1 MNALGARLG
10 GRFEV
15 DEWGY
20 DDGLARAVV
29 PLLGFVLRVEADGFD
44 GLPADGPA
52 LLVANRR
59 LGLAE
64 PAVLARAVRRDA
76 GRGLRFLGIPDVAPV
91 GPALR
96 RLGGAVERPGELA
109 GLLRA
114 GHAVVVFATR
124 TWQRGRVGAI
134 GPELLAPVSDLG
146 LPAWPVAV
154 VGGELTGRWRVAAG
168 GPVAA
173 ATVRERLEALLDRVA
188 PARWLLG

>member
-10 GRFEV
+10 GRFEI

-20 DDGLARAVV
+20 DDGLATLVDPV
-29 PLLGFVLRVEADGFD
+29 LGLLLRVEAEGFD
-44 GLPADGPA
+44 TLPAEGPV

-96 RLGGAVERPGELA
+96 RLGGAVERPEELA

-114 GHAVVVFATR
+114 GHVVAVFAAR
-124 TWQRGRVGAI
+124 MWPRGRVGAI
-134 GPELLAPVSDLG
+134 PPELLAPASRLG
-146 LPAWPVAV
+146 VPAWPVAL
-154 VGGELTGRWRVAAG
+154 VGGELSGRWRVAAAA
-168 GPVAA
+168 PADA
-173 ATVRERLEALLDRVA
+173 ATVHERLEALLDRLA